1 MHAEP
6 PSSSQIEDEY
16 HALAAQAA
24 KLDLEDQNI
33 DPDLSSKDADDT
45 WSDEE
50 APSETVD
57 ENTEPQPAHATAS
70 TPTDSV
76 QADQNKL
83 TEAVKNPANATA
95 SQDTNPSPSQDEEDD
110 ETSTPRFQTYV
121 KLHNDVRHP
130 PKLSPLHPPSKQLTS
145 PPQMMTS
152 KTALTSNPTELTN
165 NYTHAS
171 RLARILL
178 GSHEKHDDLP
188 LVIHAQACLVLG
200 CSDEDDCYERM
211 EDAVFLLNH
220 AMEEGV
226 LDKERGGAMI
236 ETCELVMGMRGQRA
250 AGSEDDDG
258 KDDDEGE
265 GENEGE
271 EDGQGEGGEHEE
283 SKDEGAD
290 DGESIEK
297 NDALP

>member
-1 MHAEP
+1 
-6 PSSSQIEDEY
+6 
-16 HALAAQAA
+16 
-24 KLDLEDQNI
+24 
-33 DPDLSSKDADDT
+33 
-45 WSDEE
+45 
-50 APSETVD
+50 
-57 ENTEPQPAHATAS
+57 
-70 TPTDSV
+70 
-76 QADQNKL
+76 
-83 TEAVKNPANATA
+83 
-95 SQDTNPSPSQDEEDD
+95 
-110 ETSTPRFQTYV
+110 
-121 KLHNDVRHP
+121 
-130 PKLSPLHPPSKQLTS
+130 
-145 PPQMMTS
+145 MTS

-236 ETCELVMGMRGQRA
+236 ETCELVMGMRGQRVG
-250 AGSEDDDG
+250 GSE
-258 KDDDEGE
+258 KDDEEDD
-265 GENEGE
+265 GENERKGE
-271 EDGQGEGGEHEE
+271 DVDDGQGESGEHKE
-283 SKDEGAD
+283 SKEEGTD
-290 DGESIEK
+290 DGESIGK